1 MMFEHKQLRKHKEF
15 IKKAID
21 SGSEINVKKV
31 LQDNGAIII
40 DKLRQHIRKED
51 EILYRIA
58 LEEMNPD
65 EIREMEIALK

>member
-1 MMFEHKQLRKHKEF
+1 LRKH
-15 IKKAID
+15 
-21 SGSEINVKKV
+21 
-31 LQDNGAIII
+31 
-40 DKLRQHIRKED
+40 IRDED